1 MEANSSAWSILS
13 DEDSK
18 IKESVLDD
26 LDMLEKLNRLPISNW
41 RYHGQ
46 DVNHMGPMAQD
57 MHAIFG
63 VGDIDRVSTLDSDG
77 IILSALRG
85 MTQLK
90 DQMQDRVERL
100 HAEIMSNEK
109 TIEDAATE
117 IDLKEQ
123 RLTSILER
131 LKQLELHSSSVVPA
145 GLPRARQNQ
154 RSAEQSTR

>member
-1 MEANSSAWSILS
+1 M
-13 DEDSK
+13 
-18 IKESVLDD
+18 
-26 LDMLEKLNRLPISNW
+26 
-41 RYHGQ
+41 
-46 DVNHMGPMAQD
+46 
-57 MHAIFG
+57 
-63 VGDIDRVSTLDSDG
+63 STLDSDG